1 MEAFLILEI
10 EQTKDEAAI
19 KAAYYKKLKTVN
31 PEDDQEGFM
40 RLRKAYE
47 DALKYAKT
55 PEEEV
60 KEQEED
66 TTPSGQWVK
75 KAAAIYE
82 RLSTRR
88 DLAKW
93 EELFDDDVFLSLEE
107 EELCREKLLVFLM
120 DHIYLPTKV
129 WNLIDEKI
137 HILNGDKKLFEKFPR
152 EFINYCEYKCRQ
164 GETIDFDLFTAE
176 DDLAVEQYIGCYDKG
191 YRMLDQDEIAAARTV
206 LEEGKSLAIYHPY
219 FEVFE
224 MHLLHREE
232 KVEELHALRD
242 SLLER
247 YPDNELIVFQTAEI
261 ALKLEEKD
269 FALKL
274 YEKLKADMKKHYM
287 ANLRL
292 SYLYHELGRDK
303 EAKKCAEVILGYG
316 AGPEFRD
323 LLTDIN
329 KGLREGYKETSKT
342 NPDDAMEYG
351 WCLLQDDAFFE
362 CMKLAEDLEGKV
374 SPERETER
382 KGLVCKTFLQAA
394 RVQESLDMALI
405 WRDELLKRMPEEN
418 EEDYKEDIRRVKD
431 SYFIRIQGY
440 RMLGYADKTNFDKAL
455 SEIEELIAFVE
466 DKEPGQQKDPA
477 IFLEKAHILLDAE
490 RYDECDDVCFK
501 VWDEYQLEVVFSIL
515 LKLASK
521 RRDAG
526 GVVQFGNRCIA
537 QYPEYALAYEEMAL
551 VYLCLE
557 KKEELEDILAKAKEA
572 GVKSVFL
579 DAYEYQHRNGRKEIN
594 LGEVLKDFNENYK
607 SKIVEDGEI
616 HLFEQAEKMILEYFY
631 LAPSNYMLNEVGR
644 FYMDTLHFDKAEMY
658 FEKLLSE
665 DPGDQFGYNNLGCI
679 YKYTERYDKALVCFR
694 KAMLY
699 MDDEPNTYPY
709 GNMGHTYER
718 MGEFTEAAL
727 VYLQLAERF
736 PERKNSSIRDIVT
749 CLSRSGQHKRA
760 IAYLDEH
767 KDDDFS
773 EMRRCY
779 IGALVCLG
787 ADDKIRAGAYLQK
800 FRELLGGDNGDTVN
814 HVRYLEL
821 HVQYL
826 LLYGEYN
833 YAVEQMQKH
842 CKKVIKLAKEDKMS
856 FMEVGQDYADTL
868 FYLTMYYDA
877 YGQNMSGETKKA
889 GVFDSLKTVFG
900 KSNASSVNVGTGAS
914 FGIQLSAALE
924 KVIADHHNDREDVFL
939 YSHKELWWMR
949 FMVSYWKRDG
959 KLEEIFAELEKCNIC
974 RGCSENICLQMHAA
988 KALLLEHKGEKEK
1001 AKEAYAEIGR
1011 LDPFDNYGRIRLRF
1025 WKE

>member
-47 DALKYAKT
+47 DALRYAKT
-55 PEEEV
+55 PDEEEA

-88 DLAKW
+88 DITKW

-120 DHIYLPTKV
+120 DHIYLPTQV

-164 GETIDFDLFTAE
+164 GETIDFELFTAE

-191 YRMLDQDEIAAARTV
+191 YRMLDQNEIAAARSV
-206 LEEGKSLAIYHPY
+206 LEEGKALAIYHPY

-247 YPDNELIVFQTAEI
+247 YPDNELIVFQSAEI
-261 ALKLEEKD
+261 ALKMEEKE
-269 FALKL
+269 FAKNL
-274 YEKLKADMKKHYM
+274 YEQLKADNKKHYM

-323 LLTDIN
+323 LLSDIN
-329 KGLREGYKETSKT
+329 KGLRETYKMTSKE

-351 WCLLQDDAFFE
+351 WCLLQDDEFFE
-362 CMKLAEDLEGKV
+362 GMKLAEDLEGKV
-374 SPERETER
+374 APERETER
-382 KGLVCKTFLQAA
+382 KGLVCKTYLQAA
-394 RVQESLDMALI
+394 RVHESLDMALI
-405 WRDELLKRMPEEN
+405 WRDELLKRMPGES
-418 EEDYKEDIRRVKD
+418 EEDYREDVRRVKD

-440 RMLGYADKTNFDKAL
+440 RMLGYADKANFDKAL
-455 SEIEELIAFVE
+455 EEIEKLIAFVE
-466 DKEPGQQKDPA
+466 EKEPGQQKDPA

-501 VWDEYQLEVVFSIL
+501 IWEEYHIEVVFSIL
-515 LKLASK
+515 LKLASR
-521 RRDAG
+521 RRDAS
-526 GVVQFGNRCIA
+526 GVIQFGNRCLA
-537 QYPEYALAYEEMAL
+537 QYPDYALAYEEMAL

-572 GVKSVFL
+572 GVKSLFL
-579 DAYEYQHRNGRKEIN
+579 DAYEYQHINGRKEIKLN
-594 LGEVLKDFNENYK
+594 DLLKDFNENYK
-607 SKIVEDGEI
+607 SKIVNDGQI
-616 HLFEQAEKMILEYFY
+616 HLFEQAEKTIMELFY
-631 LAPSNYMLNEVGR
+631 QAPSNYMLNEVGR
-644 FYMDTLHFDKAEMY
+644 FYMDTLHFDKAEEA
-658 FEKLLSE
+658 FEKLLIE

-679 YKYTERYDKALVCFR
+679 YKYTGRYDKALVCFR

-718 MGEFTEAAL
+718 MGEFGEAAI

-749 CLSRSGQHKRA
+749 CLSRSGQHERA

-767 KDDDFS
+767 KDKDFS
-773 EMRRCY
+773 EMRRNY
-779 IGALVCLG
+779 LGALICIDMG
-787 ADDKIRAGAYLQK
+787 DKVRAGAYLQK
-800 FRELLGGDNGDTVN
+800 FKELLGGDDGDTVN
-814 HVRYLEL
+814 HVRYLEQ

-826 LLYGEYN
+826 LLFGDYK

-842 CKKVIKLAKEDKMS
+842 CKKIIKLAKEDKMS
-856 FMEVGQDYADTL
+856 FLEVGQDYADVL
-868 FYLTMYYDA
+868 FYLTMYHDA
-877 YGQNMSGETKKA
+877 CGKEQIEEAKKNGIFNSIKSAFAKNTTQEINA
-889 GVFDSLKTVFG
+889 GTV
-900 KSNASSVNVGTGAS
+900 AA
-914 FGIQLSAALE
+914 FGIQLSTALA
-924 KVIADHHNDREDVFL
+924 KVIEDHHNAKEDVFL
-939 YSHKELWWMR
+939 YNHKELWWMR

-959 KLEEIFAELEKCNIC
+959 KMEEIMAELEKCHLC
-974 RGCSENICLQMHAA
+974 RGCSENICLQMYAA
-988 KALLLEHKGEKEK
+988 KALLLEHKGEREK
-1001 AKEAYAEIGR
+1001 AREAYAEIGR
-1011 LDPFDNYGRIRLRF
+1011 LDPFEIYGRTKLRF
-1025 WKE
+1025 WK